1 MNQTSINQ
9 VSTPTALAPRSPQR
23 AVSRAARRPGRLRK
37 LLSNKTAVTCIVFI
51 ALVVTAALA
60 APLLVQY
67 TPNEQNLMNRYQGPG
82 RDHWFGADD
91 KGRDVFSR
99 LLYGARVSLFIGSA
113 AAIGSVVMGIALGLL
128 SGYSFGWLDQLIMRV
143 LDIMYAFPGILLA
156 LLIVSIFGSS
166 ILNLILTLSIW
177 GTPTLARIVRAEILS
192 LREREFIE
200 ASVALGVSRL
210 RIALVHLLPN
220 CAAPIIVYATMAVA
234 GAILTTAALGFL
246 GLGVAPPTPEW
257 GAMLSDGR
265 KNMRQAPHL
274 VAIPGIAIFLTL
286 LALNFLG
293 DALRDELDPNLNS

>member
-1 MNQTSINQ
+1 
-9 VSTPTALAPRSPQR
+9 
-23 AVSRAARRPGRLRK
+23 LRK
-37 LLSNKTAVTCIVFI
+37 LLSNKTAVICIAFI
-51 ALVVTAALA
+51 ALVVAAALA
-60 APLLVQY
+60 APVLVQY

-82 RDHWFGADD
+82 SEHWFGADD

-99 LLYGARVSLFIGSA
+99 LLYGARVSLFIGTTA
-113 AAIGSVVMGIALGLL
+113 AVGSVIMGIALGLI
-128 SGYSFGWLDQLIMRV
+128 SGYSFGWLDQLIMRI

-274 VAIPGIAIFLTL
+274 VAIPGLAIFLTL

-293 DALRDELDPNLNS
+293 DALRDELDPNLKS

>member
-1 MNQTSINQ
+1 MSQSQANQATLPTIQTSQ
-9 VSTPTALAPRSPQR
+9 VNNSVISN
-23 AVSRAARRPGRLRK
+23 AVRRPSTLRK
-37 LLSNKTAVTCIVFI
+37 LLTNKTAVVCITFI
-51 ALVVTAALA
+51 TLVIIAAIA
-60 APLLVQY
+60 APLLAQY
-67 TPNEQNLMNRYQGPG
+67 GPNEQNLMNRYQAPG
-82 RDHWFGADD
+82 REHWFGADD

-99 LLYGARVSLFIGSA
+99 LLYGARVSLFIGA
-113 AAIGSVVMGIALGLL
+113 AAATGSVVLGIVLGLL
-128 SGYSFGWLDQLIMRV
+128 SGYSFDWLDQLIMRI

-166 ILNLILTLSIW
+166 LLNLVLTLSIW

-192 LREREFIE
+192 LREREFVE

-257 GAMLSDGR
+257 GAMLSEGR

-274 VAIPGIAIFLTL
+274 VAIPGLAIFLTL

>member
-1 MNQTSINQ
+1 MSQTSTSQIT
-9 VSTPTALAPRSPQR
+9 TPTAQASPTLQR
-23 AVSRAARRPGRLRK
+23 AVSTAARRPSTLRK
-37 LLSNKTAVTCIVFI
+37 LLSNKTAVICVVFI

-60 APLLVQY
+60 APVLVQY
-67 TPNEQNLMNRYQGPG
+67 TPNEQHLMNRYQGPG

-99 LLYGARVSLFIGSA
+99 LLYGARVSLFIGTA

-128 SGYSFGWLDQLIMRV
+128 SGYSFGWLDQLIMRI

-200 ASVALGVSRL
+200 ASIALGVSRL

-274 VAIPGIAIFLTL
+274 VAIPGLAIFLTL

-293 DALRDELDPNLNS
+293 DALRDELDPNLNL

>member
-1 MNQTSINQ
+1 MSTSGQLSLSGMQ
-9 VSTPTALAPRSPQR
+9 VSSEDGATISVATK
-23 AVSRAARRPGRLRK
+23 RPSRLRK
-37 LLSNKTAVTCIVFI
+37 LLGNRTAQVCLAFLAIVVLM
-51 ALVVTAALA
+51 AVA
-60 APLLVQY
+60 APLLAQY
-67 TPNEQNLMNRYQGPG
+67 GPSEQNLMNRYQGPG
-82 RDHWFGADD
+82 REHWFGADD

-99 LLYGARVSLFIGSA
+99 LLYGARVSLFIGA
-113 AAIGSVVMGIALGLL
+113 AAAAGSVFLGIVLGLL
-128 SGYSFGWLDQLIMRV
+128 SGYSFGWLDQLIMRI

-166 ILNLILTLSIW
+166 LLNLVLTLSIW

-192 LREREFIE
+192 LKEREFVE
-200 ASVALGVSRL
+200 ASVALGVSRI

-257 GAMLSDGR
+257 GAMLSEGR

-274 VAIPGIAIFLTL
+274 VAIPGMAIFLTL